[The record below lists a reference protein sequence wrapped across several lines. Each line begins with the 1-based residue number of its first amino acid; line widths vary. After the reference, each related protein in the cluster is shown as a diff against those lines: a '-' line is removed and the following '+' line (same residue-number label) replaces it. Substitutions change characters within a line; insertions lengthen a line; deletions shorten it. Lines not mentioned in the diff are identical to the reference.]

1 MAANNKN
8 IRSLEDIYMSSSNI
22 THRKKF
28 AQFFTPQPI
37 ADLMSQWLL
46 GNNKLKKVLEPAFG
60 LGIFSRTLLAK
71 KPKLVIKGF
80 DIDETILNE
89 AKIYFKSQKTVS
101 LNLEDYMFNDW
112 KNKYDGIICNPPYL
126 KFHDYDNKQILQE
139 VENNLKFK
147 FNGFTNLYTLFLLK
161 SIFQLKKDGR
171 AAYIIPSEFLNSDYG
186 KLVKEYLLK
195 TKTLRHLFVI
205 DFKENVFDDAMTTA
219 SIVLLANDDNTS
231 DINITTIDSKLDL
244 QLIDNYIKS
253 YPKQKGEFTF
263 NADDLDP
270 NIKWRKYYQLQNSIN
285 YKNLVPFS
293 TYAKVVR
300 GIATGANDYFTF
312 KESKVKEFS
321 IPKENLLPCICK
333 AKDVK
338 GNFFTKSDF
347 KNLLKNNELSY
358 LFDGQNS
365 TDKNVLAYIDKGV
378 EQKINEKY
386 LTKCRKPWYSLENRP
401 PAPIW
406 VSVFNR
412 NGVKFIRNEAN
423 ISNLT
428 TFHCVYP
435 TNSDLFSKVTNDLLF
450 AYLLTD
456 VAKEI
461 FSDNRR
467 EYGNGLKKFE
477 PNDLKKSKMLDLST
491 LTESQVDQILDLYSQ
506 FKKSKDE
513 KFISGIDKILRLEF
527 AIAKSHTHLQFAPT
541 NAKPKIAKE
550 YASANASKFAEKNN
564 ESTTTYIKNS
574 GLSALSKVNT

>member
-1 MAANNKN
+1 ME
-8 IRSLEDIYMSSSNI
+8 LEKKYTEKTSVV
-22 THRKKF
+22 HRKKF

-37 ADLMSQWLL
+37 ANLMSDWLL
-46 GNNKLKKVLEPAFG
+46 GSKSLKSVLEPAFG
-60 LGIFSRTLLAK
+60 LGIFSRTLLSK
-71 KPKLVIKGF
+71 QDKLKIKGF

-89 AKIYFKSQKTVS
+89 AKTHFKSQKNVA
-101 LNLEDYMFNDW
+101 LKLEDYMCNDW
-112 KNKYDGIICNPPYL
+112 ENKYDGIICNPPYL
-126 KFHDYDNKQILQE
+126 KFHDYDNKKILQE

-171 AAYIIPSEFLNSDYG
+171 AAYVIPSEFLNSDYG

-219 SIVLLANDDNTS
+219 SILLLANDKNNSEVNISTISSKS
-231 DINITTIDSKLDL
+231 DLEQIDT
-244 QLIDNYIKS
+244 YIKL
-253 YPKQKGEFTF
+253 YPKEKGEFTF
-263 NADDLDP
+263 KLNDLDP

-312 KESKVKEFS
+312 NESKVKEFS
-321 IPKENLLPCICK
+321 IPKKNLLPCICK

-338 GNFFTKSDF
+338 GNFFTESDY
-347 KNLLKNNELSY
+347 KNLTKNNELAY
-358 LFDGQNS
+358 LFNGKNS
-365 TDKNVLAYIDKGV
+365 NNKNVLDYIEKGIEEKV
-378 EQKINEKY
+378 NEKY
-386 LTKCRKPWYSLENRP
+386 LTKSRKPWYALENRP

-412 NGVKFIRNEAN
+412 NGVKFIRNEAK

-428 TFHCVYP
+428 TFHCVYL
-435 TNSDLFSKVTNDLLF
+435 TNSNLFSKVSNDLLF

-477 PNDLKKSKMLDLST
+477 PNDLNTSKMLDLSV
-491 LTESQVDQILDLYSQ
+491 LIQSKIDNILGLYSK
-506 FKKSKDE
+506 FKESE
-513 KFISGIDKILRLEF
+513 NQKFIDEIDVIFRNEYTCLNPSSKTI
-527 AIAKSHTHLQFAPT
+527 IVD
-541 NAKPKIAKE
+541 NDKE
-550 YASANASKFAEKNN
+550 NRVNKKEIKCSA
-564 ESTTTYIKNS
+564 
-574 GLSALSKVNT
+574 

>member
-1 MAANNKN
+1 MAVKN
-8 IRSLEDIYMSSSNI
+8 TNTKTLEDNYMNNSNVA
-22 THRKKF
+22 HRKKF

-37 ADLMSQWLL
+37 ADLMSEWLL
-46 GNNKLKKVLEPAFG
+46 GNNKLIKVLEPAFG

-71 KPKLVIKGF
+71 KTKLVIKGF
-80 DIDETILNE
+80 DIDETILNQ
-89 AKIYFKSQKTVS
+89 AKTYFKSQKTVS

-126 KFHDYDNKQILQE
+126 KFHDYDNKLILEE

-195 TKTLRHLFVI
+195 TKTLRHLFVV

-219 SIVLLANDDNTS
+219 SILLLANDKNNS
-231 DINITTIDSKLDL
+231 EINITTIDSKLDL

-263 NADDLDP
+263 KPNDLDP
-270 NIKWRKYYQLQNSIN
+270 NIKWRKYYQLQNSVN
-285 YKNLVPFS
+285 YQNLVPFS
-293 TYAKVVR
+293 SYAKVKR
-300 GIATGANDYFTF
+300 GIATGANDYFAF
-312 KESKVKEFS
+312 KESKANEFS

-338 GNFFTKSDF
+338 GNFFTKADF
-347 KNLLKNNELSY
+347 KNLTKNNELSY
-358 LFDGQNS
+358 LFDGKNS
-365 TDKNVLAYIDKGV
+365 TNENVLAYIEKGINDEV
-378 EQKINEKY
+378 NEKY
-386 LTKCRKPWYSLENRP
+386 LTKSRKPWYSLENRP

-412 NGVKFIRNEAN
+412 NGIKFIRNEAN

-435 TNSDLFSKVTNDLLF
+435 INSNIFSQVTNDLLF

-477 PNDLKKSKMLDLST
+477 PNDLNKSKMLDLST
-491 LTESQVDQILDLYSQ
+491 LTESQIEEILDLYSK
-506 FKKSKDE
+506 FKKSNNE
-513 KFISGIDKILRLEF
+513 NYINEIDNILRLEF
-527 AIAKSHTHLQFAPT
+527 SITKSHTHLQFA
-541 NAKPKIAKE
+541 
-550 YASANASKFAEKNN
+550 
-564 ESTTTYIKNS
+564 
-574 GLSALSKVNT
+574 